1 MNRNIVKMLESRI
14 NSPNNA
20 THYFTEYLK
29 LNGFDVVNK
38 NSKKFVKIGLISYD
52 ISITSADNEH
62 LECRQSNHEGLISL
76 HEKTGKIYILNAN
89 DLNIGSKNR
98 EFNSDVFSN
107 SISIL
112 PIVGL
117 SPTDKIHQ
125 LDENEYKL
133 CYMDIAQNIA
143 NELVANIFKKL
154 K

>member
-1 MNRNIVKMLESRI
+1 M
-14 NSPNNA
+14 
-20 THYFTEYLK
+20 
-29 LNGFDVVNK
+29 
-38 NSKKFVKIGLISYD
+38 
-52 ISITSADNEH
+52 
-62 LECRQSNHEGLISL
+62 

-117 SPTDKIHQ
+117 SPTDKILQ

-133 CYMDIAQNIA
+133 CYMDVAQNIA
-143 NELVANIFKKL
+143 NELVANVFKKL